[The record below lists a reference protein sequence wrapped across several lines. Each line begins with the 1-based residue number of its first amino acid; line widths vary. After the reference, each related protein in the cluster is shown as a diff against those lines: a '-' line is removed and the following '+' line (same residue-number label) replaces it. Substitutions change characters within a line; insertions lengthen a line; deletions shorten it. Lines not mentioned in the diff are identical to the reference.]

1 MEQKI
6 GHKKEASS
14 KKKYTLC
21 FLLSFFCLFSLVD
34 IALAVEGDITGY
46 AWSDNIG
53 WVSFSCA
60 NDSSCATSNYGVNI
74 GADNV
79 LTGYAWSDNIG
90 WISFNSSDLIGC
102 PSGTCNA
109 SLVNNKIIGWAK
121 QINDSETGWIKLGP
135 IDIAGT
141 DYGVTVT
148 GEDVTGYAWSDVF
161 GWLSFNC
168 ANNSECGVSNYKVQY
183 SSPVILSNL
192 QTSINYCSHG
202 SFPLANDGLA
212 VILSWSYSSESLQD
226 SYTIEI
232 SPNSNF
238 ASNVFRSTIYSASTA
253 YAVNLD
259 GSSWNGEKLS
269 WSTLYH
275 WRVKAEN
282 ENGGQSS
289 WVTSTI
295 DLTSRSHGAPLVTYS
310 NSPEYI
316 LAGRPINF
324 EAQDGGV
331 ASQTYN
337 GSSPIYSWTFT
348 GADPGTSSVFDPVVT
363 FSTYDGSASIKLRI
377 TDSAGYYCEV
387 TEESI
392 VDIFNPLWKDVS
404 PF

>member
-1 MEQKI
+1 MSMNKKI
-6 GHKKEASS
+6 
-14 KKKYTLC
+14 TV
-21 FLLSFFCLFSLVD
+21 FSLLFLF
-34 IALAVEGDITGY
+34 LAIGIFFVPKDKILAEGSNFTGY
-46 AWSDNIG
+46 AWSPDYGWISFYHGTNIDASG
-53 WVSFSCA
+53 
-60 NDSSCATSNYGVNI
+60 I
-74 GADNV
+74 
-79 LTGYAWSDNIG
+79 LTGYAWSDSVG
-90 WISFNSSDLIGC
+90 WISFNSADLAGC

-109 SLVNNKIIGWAK
+109 ALNSSTDKLVGWARY
-121 QINDSETGWIKLGP
+121 ISDANGWIRLGP
-135 IDIAGT
+135 IVVSGT
-141 DYGVTVT
+141 DYGASHYN
-148 GEDVTGYAWSDVF
+148 GEIINYAWSDNL
-161 GWLSFNC
+161 GWISFNC
-168 ANNSECGVSNYKVQY
+168 SNNSECGVSNYKVQY

-238 ASNVFRSTIYSASTA
+238 ASNVFSSTIDSASTA

-259 GSSWNGEKLS
+259 GSSWNGGKLS
-269 WSTLYH
+269 WSTLYY

-324 EAQDGGV
+324 EAQDGGIV
-331 ASQTYN
+331 SQTYN